1 MVRGLFRSPFV
12 LGLFVALLFLVVVIF
27 DGLSF
32 YLSGLRYASRSFS
45 IPEHHLT
52 RAISYWRAVYSP
64 TTSGLPTLRV
74 FIKEND
80 VVSLMSDP
88 PISTK
93 NWKAGKVVLHDGQL
107 RDAKIRLRGDNFRNW
122 GLSKKSWR
130 IKLSKNQLPENK
142 VRSINL
148 VAPRENVLR
157 DLIPYLVARKIG
169 VAVPHAELVEVV
181 LNERPQ
187 GIALLLEHTD
197 ENFLRN
203 SGYMPVGMY
212 KAEPDDSGRAIG
224 VSYDDLFSSRDA
236 WRALSTNNNLASP
249 GSDLRDFI
257 GGRDLPRL
265 LGAPPQLRDPWVR
278 EWARFAAF
286 QELVQSWHNSRY
298 VNQRIIFDEFKGVER
313 PIAWDTTF
321 YYNGGDVSTDQ
332 ASNPIIEA
340 LMQEPIFLF
349 FKRRFLKE
357 WLIDQDVLLQ
367 VREEINGLLP
377 ALIASLERDPT
388 MMARSILRGGFSGW
402 RLEAKRSFLESLDSL
417 EALSNALRAQLDS
430 AQQISW
436 RSDGPGI
443 DFFIGDKS
451 AYADLRLSLV
461 DRPVD
466 FPRFFLDRNSNHVID
481 GDDLELQTM
490 SDGKEVYINA
500 LWAANRI
507 AEAQSK
513 VIQRRPEKFSLRPT
527 KFSLLSS
534 DSDVRF
540 SDVHITDPVFS
551 RELKLQKL
559 GQLEIKSVGPAEGNT
574 SGRPGA
580 TGASPLVWQ
589 GRIEVQ
595 ESQVISRPVI
605 IWPGTD
611 IRLGP
616 GVSLVFL
623 DKVTASGSADDPIF
637 VRQLTEEPWGSF
649 VLQGQSTSSSTLR
662 WMRFSGGSGTSL
674 IGRNYTSMLALVDTT
689 DVLLSSISLRDNRKF
704 DDALRV
710 VYSTDILI
718 EDIEIKNAFSDGIDF
733 DLSSAVVKGGNIVRS
748 GNDGIDLMGTR
759 AVIEGV
765 EISQSGDKG
774 ISVGEE
780 SQLNVNGARLTDNK
794 IGIESKDG
802 SEVIASEL
810 FFADNATNLN
820 AYKKNWRYNG
830 GGKIN
835 IEDSTFSGIPSRFT
849 TDPHSSIVVKRSAI
863 PPFSGFLGN
872 VIVE

>member
-32 YLSGLRYASRSFS
+32 YLSGLRHASRSFS

-52 RAISYWRAVYSP
+52 RAISYWRAIYSP
-64 TTSGLPTLRV
+64 TTPGLPTLRV

-88 PISTK
+88 PTSTK

-130 IKLSKNQLPENK
+130 IKLSKNQLSENK
-142 VRSINL
+142 VRSFNL

-157 DLIPYLVARKIG
+157 DLIPYLVARRIG

-181 LNERPQ
+181 INERPQ

-212 KAEPDDSGRAIG
+212 KAEPDDVGRVKGI
-224 VSYDDLFSSRDA
+224 SYNDLFASRDA
-236 WRALSTNNNLASP
+236 WKPLSRNNNLSAP
-249 GSDLRDFI
+249 GSDLREFI
-257 GGRDLPRL
+257 AGRNL
-265 LGAPPQLRDPWVR
+265 LALLREPPQLRDPWIR

-298 VNQRIIFDEFKGVER
+298 VNQRIIFDEFRGVER

-349 FKRRFLKE
+349 FKRQFLKE
-357 WLIDQDVLLQ
+357 WLIDQDVLQQ
-367 VREEINGLLP
+367 VKEEIIGLLP

-388 MMARSILRGGFSGW
+388 MMARSILTGGFSGW
-402 RLEAKRSFLESLDSL
+402 RLQARQRLSDSLDSL
-417 EALSNALRAQLDS
+417 EVLSNALRAQLDR
-430 AQQISW
+430 AQKISW
-436 RSDGPGI
+436 RSDGHGI
-443 DFFIGDKS
+443 DFFIGDK
-451 AYADLRLSLV
+451 AVYTDLRLTLV
-461 DRPVD
+461 SSSED
-466 FPRFFLDRNSNHVID
+466 FPQFFLDRNSNQVID
-481 GDDLELQTM
+481 GDDLELQAI
-490 SDGKEVYINA
+490 SDGKEVYIDA

-513 VIQRRPEKFSLRPT
+513 VIHRHPEKFSLQPT
-527 KFSLLSS
+527 KFSLLSPKQ
-534 DSDVRF
+534 DVRLSDVY
-540 SDVHITDPVFS
+540 ITDPVLS
-551 RELKLQKL
+551 RELKLGKL
-559 GQLEIKSVGPAEGNT
+559 EQLEIESIGPVEGNT
-574 SGRPGA
+574 SGRPEA
-580 TGASPLVWQ
+580 IDASPLVWQ
-589 GRIEVQ
+589 GRLEIQ
-595 ESQVISRPVI
+595 ESQVISRPVT

-611 IRLGP
+611 IQLGP
-616 GVSLVFL
+616 GVSLIFL
-623 DKVTASGSADDPIF
+623 NTVRAVGSADDPIF
-637 VRQLTEEPWGSF
+637 VRRLNEEPWGSF
-649 VLQGQSTSSSTLR
+649 VLQGQSTSTSTLR
-662 WMRFSGGSGTSL
+662 WMRFSGGSGTSF

-689 DVLLSSISLRDNRKF
+689 DVLLSALSLSDNSRF

-718 EDIEIKNAFSDGIDF
+718 EDVEIRNAFSDGIDF
-733 DLSSAVVKGGNIVRS
+733 DLSSAVVKGGNIVHS

-765 EISQSGDKG
+765 EISRSGDKG

-780 SQLNVNGARLTDNK
+780 SQLNVKEARLIGNK

-810 FFADNATNLN
+810 VFADNATNLN

-835 IEDSTFSGIPSRFT
+835 IEDSSFSGIPSRFT
-849 TDPHSSIVVKRSAI
+849 ADADSSIVLKRSTI
-863 PPFSGFLGN
+863 PRFSDFLGE
-872 VIVE
+872 VFVE